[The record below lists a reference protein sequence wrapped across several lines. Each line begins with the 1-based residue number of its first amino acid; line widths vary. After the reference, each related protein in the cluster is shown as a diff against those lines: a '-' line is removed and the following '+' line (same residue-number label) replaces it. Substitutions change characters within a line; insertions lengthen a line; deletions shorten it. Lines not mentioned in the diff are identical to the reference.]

1 LASNISVTRR
11 PRLLLGLAGSS
22 CALAIALSAVGRAQ
36 TPSPFA
42 PLPLHVESPPD
53 NLSTPEKIALGKLLF
68 WDPILSGGQDVAC
81 ATCHH
86 PEHGYTDG
94 RPLPIGVGGV
104 GIGPKRTAAGA
115 TRLVKRNSPTILNV
129 AFNGLLDASGPFDP
143 TQAPMFWDSRVRG
156 LEAQVLA
163 PIESLEE
170 MRGDHVGDG
179 GGVAAA
185 VARVAGVQQ
194 YRELFERAFG
204 APDAVTALNMSR
216 AIAAF
221 ERSLVT
227 TDSRFDRYLR
237 GDKSALT
244 PSEIFGMEAFD
255 KQGCTL
261 CHSGPMLSDYQV
273 HVLGVPDNP
282 AIGARDPGAEQRFAF
297 RTPSLRNLAVTA
309 PYMHGGTF
317 DHVDTVV
324 ASFYRRPGNARG
336 VDPLLQ
342 RVAVESNSQ
351 DITAFLATLN
361 GTFERSIPRRVPSG
375 LPPGGR

>member
-1 LASNISVTRR
+1 
-11 PRLLLGLAGSS
+11 
-22 CALAIALSAVGRAQ
+22 
-36 TPSPFA
+36 
-42 PLPLHVESPPD
+42 
-53 NLSTPEKIALGKLLF
+53 
-68 WDPILSGGQDVAC
+68 
-81 ATCHH
+81 
-86 PEHGYTDG
+86 
-94 RPLPIGVGGV
+94 
-104 GIGPKRTAAGA
+104 
-115 TRLVKRNSPTILNV
+115 
-129 AFNGLLDASGPFDP
+129 
-143 TQAPMFWDSRVRG
+143 MFWDSRVRG

-170 MRGDHVGDG
+170 MRGDQVAAG

-185 VARVAGVQQ
+185 VARVAAVRQYQQ
-194 YRELFERAFG
+194 LFQRAFG
-204 APDAVTALNMSR
+204 GPDAVTAINLSR

-221 ERSLVT
+221 ERTLVT

-244 PSEIFGMEAFD
+244 PGEIFGMQAFD

-261 CHSGPMLSDYQV
+261 CHNGPMLSDYQL

-282 AIGARDPGAEQRFAF
+282 AIGGPDPGAGQRFAF

-317 DHVDTVV
+317 DYVDTVV

-361 GTFERSIPRRVPSG
+361 GTFDRSMPPRVPSG